1 MKVCPRC
8 GLDQPAHNYS
18 RDKSRKDGLQR
29 LCKLCDSKKA
39 KAYNRANPQ
48 KKHQYNRLMRG
59 YKKYQRLKQKYNLT
73 DVQFDDMVVAQDG
86 NCAICGHKDSRGL
99 SVDHD
104 HACCPG
110 RNSCGKC
117 VRGLLCG
124 RCNMGLGNL
133 DDDIEILLKSIDY
146 LMKYRDKQISR
157 V

>member
-1 MKVCPRC
+1 M
-8 GLDQPAHNYS
+8 Q
-18 RDKSRKDGLQR
+18 LQTR
-29 LCKLCDSKKA
+29 QQTTRIDPYGSSGEWVIIPTL
-39 KAYNRANPQ
+39 R
-48 KKHQYNRLMRG
+48 R
-59 YKKYQRLKQKYNLT
+59 T
-73 DVQFDDMVVAQDG
+73 
-86 NCAICGHKDSRGL
+86 
-99 SVDHD
+99 HD
-104 HACCPG
+104 PEPS